1 MKSLADML
9 AERELQPQVSEQASL
24 PSIQMLSNS
33 LPSSLP
39 SNLVSS
45 SQVESQPLSIGQASL
60 SIGQASLSIR
70 QVSGSKGGKVRA
82 ERLSPERR
90 REIAQ
95 KASATRWAKRHKT
108 GIGFSPQYEY

>member
-60 SIGQASLSIR
+60 SIR